1 MSVVIARQKRTALYL
16 SIAGLMI
23 MVAAVSAVSARDPSG
38 VSLRV
43 GMIMMTIGAAM
54 WLPWQALVPAALAI
68 WIGPNYVYAL
78 IEGTVLFDTNMLL
91 EGPGIILLA
100 IFAGMARHSLH
111 VLEAENLLLGAN
123 SEEGID
129 PETGVYEERLLIPA
143 LEAELVRSR
152 RFGRE
157 FAFVLAGID
166 ELRQRFDYRD
176 EETLQS
182 SIVATAQVLRSTR
195 AHIDRVYRRGDN
207 SFALILPESGER
219 EVIGLVRRLRRVAR
233 RSKPAEG
240 EPGGPLA
247 SHYGAT
253 FFPQCATTTE
263 DLLRRAEI
271 AMKLAEKTSSRLQL
285 DGAEAPAMPAPETL
299 RRPEPAPS
307 LVAMARDGD
316 AAVAAAEAQIAAA
329 QAAKATA
336 PPALHA
342 LPAPAPNL
350 TLVTNG
356 NGHSEHAAAQVEMPE
371 QLDEAVADVLKRLDE
386 TLSMIRSLR
395 SGAA

>member
-68 WIGPNYVYAL
+68 WIGPNYVYTL

-91 EGPGIILLA
+91 EGPGIVLLA
-100 IFAGMARHSLH
+100 IFAGLARYSLR

-123 SEEGID
+123 SEEGVD
-129 PETGVYEERLLIPA
+129 PETGVYEARLLIPA
-143 LEAELVRSR
+143 IEAELVRAR
-152 RFGRE
+152 RFSRE
-157 FAFVLAGID
+157 FALVLAGID

-176 EETLQS
+176 EETLKL

-195 AHIDRVYRRGDN
+195 AHIDRVYRHGDN
-207 SFALILPESGER
+207 NFALILPESGER
-219 EVIGLVRRLRRVAR
+219 EIIGLVRRLRRVAR

-253 FFPQCATTTE
+253 FFPQCATTTD

-271 AMKLAEKTSSRLQL
+271 AMRLAEKTSSRLQL

-299 RRPEPAPS
+299 RRPEPVPS

-316 AAVAAAEAQIAAA
+316 AAVAAAEAQIAA
-329 QAAKATA
+329 QAATT
-336 PPALHA
+336 PQVYA
-342 LPAPAPNL
+342 LPTPAPTKVPNL
-350 TLVTNG
+350 QLVTNG
-356 NGHSEHAAAQVEMPE
+356 NVPSEHAHVEMPE

>member
-16 SIAGLMI
+16 SVIGLLV

-54 WLPWQALVPAALAI
+54 WLPWQALIPAALAI
-68 WIGPNYVYAL
+68 WIGPNYVYSM
-78 IEGTVLFDTNMLL
+78 IEGTPLFDENMLL
-91 EGPGIILLA
+91 EGPGVVLLA
-100 IFAGMARHSLH
+100 IFAGFARHSLRG
-111 VLEAENLLLGAN
+111 LEAENMLLGAS

-129 PETGVYEERLLIPA
+129 AQTGVYEERLLVPA

-157 FAFVLAGID
+157 FALVLVGID
-166 ELRQRFDYRD
+166 ELRQKFDYRD
-176 EETLQS
+176 ESTLKAS
-182 SIVATAQVLRSTR
+182 LVATAQVLRSTR
-195 AHIDRVYRRGDN
+195 AQIDRVYRMGET

-219 EVIGLVRRLRRVAR
+219 EVIGLIRRLRRVAR

-240 EPGGPLA
+240 EPGGPLPM
-247 SHYGAT
+247 HYGAT

-263 DLLRRAEI
+263 DLLRRAEV
-271 AMKLAEKTSSRLQL
+271 AMRLAEKNSSRLQL
-285 DGAEAPAMPAPETL
+285 DGAEAPAMPPPETL
-299 RRPEPAPS
+299 RRPEEVPS

-316 AAVAAAEAQIAAA
+316 AAVAAQAAA
-329 QAAKATA
+329 AGQAASAM
-336 PPALHA
+336 PHPVPALQ
-342 LPAPAPNL
+342 
-350 TLVTNG
+350 LVPSNG
-356 NGHSEHAAAQVEMPE
+356 NGDHANGVAHVAKPVELE
-371 QLDEAVADVLKRLDE
+371 EAVEDVLKRLDE